1 MAKFLDTIGLT
12 HLIGELDARYAAQF
26 AATGHKHAASDITS
40 GTFAIGRIPTGT
52 TSATVALGNHTHSQ
66 YLTSVPDLASS
77 KITTLGGYAEGSST
91 STLTS
96 SMTLN
101 QALASLQNQI
111 QAKTSNT
118 GTVTSV
124 TIVAGEG
131 ITVSSSAAITTSGSR
146 TITLKEA
153 TNSALGGIQLKAAK
167 RTTNLSSSITT
178 GGTTSSRYYGVEL
191 DTNGLAFVNVPWTDT
206 NTTYSA
212 GDNISISGGK
222 ISSPDVSVSSSGS
235 GYVSNISANGHG
247 ISVTKTALP
256 TISVSD
262 SGSGTFVTDVTASG
276 HTITLTRGNGST
288 YTLPV
293 ATQSAI
299 GGVKVNRK
307 RTVNCTFNS
316 AASSLST
323 AVTVNSPSTT
333 SGRFYPVEAD
343 SDGDLFV
350 NVPWTDTNTDTKNT
364 AGSSNSSSKLFLV
377 GATSQA
383 TSATTYSHDTVY
395 VDANGR
401 LNSRQSESGTAV
413 STVVT
418 AADAMSTADIDAIF
432 ESLL

>member
-26 AATGHKHAASDITS
+26 AA
-40 GTFAIGRIPTGT
+40 IG
-52 TSATVALGNHTHSQ
+52 HTHSQ
-66 YLTSVPDLASS
+66 YLTSVPNLASS

-124 TIVAGEG
+124 TITAGEG
-131 ITVSSSAAITTSGSR
+131 ISVNSSAAITTTGSR

-153 TNSALGGIQLKAAK
+153 TNSSLGGIQLKAAK
-167 RTTNLSSSITT
+167 RTSNLSSFITT
-178 GGTTSSRYYGVEL
+178 GGIFSNRYYGVEL
-191 DTNGLAFVNVPWTDT
+191 DTNGLAFVSVPWTDT

-212 GDNISISGGK
+212 GDNISISGGE

-235 GYVSNISANGHG
+235 GYVSAITANGHG
-247 ISVTKTALP
+247 ISVTKTAIP
-256 TISVSD
+256 SVSVTD
-262 SGSGTFVTDVTASG
+262 SGSGTFVTDITSNGHGISLTRGNAPGITVNDTGSGTYVTDVTASG

-293 ATQSAI
+293 ATHSAI
-299 GGVKVNRK
+299 GGVKVNKK

-316 AASSLST
+316 AALSLSA

-343 SDGDLFV
+343 LDGDLFV

-364 AGSSNSSSKLFLV
+364 AGSINSSSKLFLV

-401 LNSRQSESGTAV
+401 LNSRQSESGTTV
-413 STVVT
+413 STVIT